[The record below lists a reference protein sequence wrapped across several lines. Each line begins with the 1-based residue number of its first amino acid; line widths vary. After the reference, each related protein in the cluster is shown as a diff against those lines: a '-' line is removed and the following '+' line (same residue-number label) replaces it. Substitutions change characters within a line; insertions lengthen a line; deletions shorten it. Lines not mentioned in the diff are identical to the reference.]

1 MKKIFLVFTTLLYLL
16 TSCEDDDFCDDPTTP
31 RLIIEFYDKE
41 DPTTRKQVPI
51 YAWADQKDSIYQLVL
66 TDSILLPLN
75 TQSTSTKYKLST
87 TNDVETLDLTYTTS
101 DVFIS
106 EGCGYIAHFNDFG
119 ANLEPIIDPELE
131 SWIDRIEVNVT
142 KIENETETHIK
153 VFH

>member
-66 TDSILLPLN
+66 TDSILLPMD
-75 TQSTSTKYKLST
+75 TQSTSTKYRLST
-87 TNDVETLDLTYTTS
+87 TNIVDTLDLTYTTS

-106 EGCGYIAHFNDFG
+106 EGCGYIANFNDFG
-119 ANLEPIIDPELE
+119 VEKITDH
-131 SWIDRIEVNVT
+131 WIDRIEVNVT

-153 VFH
+153 VYH

>member
-16 TSCEDDDFCDDPTTP
+16 TSCEDDDFCDDSTTP

-66 TDSILLPLN
+66 TDSILLPMD
-75 TQSTSTKYKLST
+75 TQSTSTKYRLST
-87 TNDVETLDLTYTTS
+87 TNIIDTLDLTYTTS

-106 EGCGYIAHFNDFG
+106 EGCGFIANFNDFG
-119 ANLEPIIDPELE
+119 VAKITDH
-131 SWIDRIEVNVT
+131 WIDRIEVNVT

-153 VFH
+153 VYH